1 MTEAPSALNKLVR
14 RLAEAEE
21 NLAVALDGTV
31 DSIIDARGHTYLLRA
46 AQQALLASEA
56 TAKEQTALLQTIFDH
71 APAFIKYVGVDGQIR
86 YVNRTP
92 PGLDVDSLVGMDWLS
107 FKPEHFRTELKKV
120 FDSVVAT
127 GTPVTLEGPGPSISG
142 EYPTYARSM
151 ARVQQDG
158 ETKGVVVIA
167 RDITQQK
174 AAEAQLVVS
183 ERLSSVGMLA
193 AGVAHEINNPLAA
206 LIANLDFTVQELQRL
221 PEAPGR
227 EAVRDVLNDAR
238 SAADRIRL
246 IVRDL
251 KVFSRAGDDELG
263 RVDVERVMESTL
275 RMAWTEIRHRA
286 RLVKDYGRVPPVRAN
301 ESRLGQVFLNLV
313 VNAAQAIVE
322 GAVERNVIRIATSV
336 DQQGRVVVRIADT
349 GPGIPAEARKRLFTP
364 FFTTKPV
371 GAGTGLGLS
380 ICHRIVTALGGEI
393 SFDSELGK
401 GTEFRVVLP
410 AAPAE
415 EAFTTA
421 PRAALPAS
429 TRRGRI
435 MVIDDEAIV
444 GKSLRLLLGREHEVT
459 VMTDAK
465 KALALLAAGETYD
478 VILCD
483 LMMPQMSGMDLY
495 AEVETSAPDQAARF
509 VFMTG
514 GAFTVRARQFLD
526 AIPNLRLEKP
536 FDPIQLRGIVN
547 SLIR

>member
-1 MTEAPSALNKLVR
+1 MTGGPSGLTELVR
-14 RLAEAEE
+14 KLADAEE
-21 NLAVALDGTV
+21 DLAVALDGTV
-31 DSIIDARGHTYLLRA
+31 DSIIDTRGHTYLLRA

-56 TAKEQTALLQTIFDH
+56 TAKEQAALLQTIFDH
-71 APAFIKYVGVDGQIR
+71 APAFIKYVGVDGRIR
-86 YVNRTP
+86 YVNKTP
-92 PGLDVDSLVGMDWLS
+92 PGLEVESLVGMDWLS
-107 FKPEHFRTELKKV
+107 FKPEHFRGELQRV

-127 GTPVTLEGPGPSISG
+127 GTPVTFEGPGPSLSG
-142 EYPTYARSM
+142 EYPTYARAM
-151 ARVQQDG
+151 ARIQQDG

-206 LIANLDFTVQELQRL
+206 LIANLDFTAQELQRL
-221 PEAPGR
+221 PEASLR
-227 EAVRDVLNDAR
+227 ETVRDVLDDAR
-238 SAADRIRL
+238 AAADRIRL

-251 KVFSRAGDDELG
+251 KVFSRAEDEKLG
-263 RVDVERVMESTL
+263 SVDVERVMESTL
-275 RMAWTEIRHRA
+275 RMAWNEIRHRA

-322 GAVERNVIRIATSV
+322 GDAERNVIRIGTSV
-336 DQQGRVVVRIADT
+336 DQQGRIVVRIADT
-349 GPGIPAEARKRLFTP
+349 GPGIPPEARKRLFTP
-364 FFTTKPV
+364 FFTTKAV

-380 ICHRIVTALGGEI
+380 ICHRIVTSLGGEI
-393 SFDSELGK
+393 SFESELGK
-401 GTEFRVVLP
+401 GTEFRVILP

-415 EAFTTA
+415 ETFAVG
-421 PRAALPAS
+421 PRASLPSLA
-429 TRRGRI
+429 RRGRI
-435 MVIDDEAIV
+435 LVIDDEAIV
-444 GKSLRLLLGREHEVT
+444 GRSLRLTLGREHEVT
-459 VMTDAK
+459 VMTDAR
-465 KALALLAAGETYD
+465 KALARLTDGETFD

-495 AEVETSAPDQAARF
+495 AEVHAVAPRQAERL

-526 AIPNLRLEKP
+526 GTPNLRLEKP

-547 SLIR
+547 GMIR